1 MTLTMHDV
9 MKLGKLNECEI
20 VAGHRGLNRIV
31 KHITIIE
38 VPEVAKWLKGNEL
51 LLTTLYSVRN
61 DEEGQ
66 ISLIHKLNAAG
77 VSGLAIKPSQLVEI
91 PQSIIDSAN
100 DLDFPI
106 LKIPVNIK
114 YLDIL
119 TPVMNR
125 LVNDKVILQEDVTQ
139 ATSLLEEVLLNNR
152 GLKVFKENL
161 KAIINNSITIES
173 KLLNEQLVENSQ
185 VEPLNEQQIFELIL
199 IKRPLKL
206 MRKRDGENNPCIV
219 APVILEGEYSGNITS
234 WINDDSN
241 LSMDIAV
248 LERAVTLL
256 SIEFLKIKAKLE
268 VEHRYENDFVRELLY
283 SENVNRKNM
292 LEWSRHFK
300 VSNQSLSICVLFS
313 TKHNEVEKFKEE
325 KLNYINV
332 YNSVKK
338 LYPDVLIGQSGKG
351 LSVILTVNQ
360 IEDFYNSNILSELYT
375 AVEKNT
381 GADSELIMGVGR
393 AELGLKGIQ
402 TSFQQAEMALLLGEN
417 IKKDKESN
425 VFEYDEL
432 GVFLLLDKLKDT
444 KEIDTLYINI
454 IGNLIEQDQNYELLN
469 TLKAYFENDESLKI
483 TADKLFIH
491 VNTLKYRMKKV
502 EKITKQKFSTSEG
515 KFNLNLA
522 LKILKMKNFSDYS
535 E

>member
-1 MTLTMHDV
+1 MTLTMQDV

-20 VAGHRGLNRIV
+20 IAGHKGLSRIV

-66 ISLIHKLNAAG
+66 ISLIQKLNASG
-77 VSGLAIKPSQLVEI
+77 VSGLAIKPSQLLEI

-100 DLDFPI
+100 ALDFPI
-106 LKIPVNIK
+106 LKIPINIK

-125 LVNDKVILQEDVTQ
+125 LVNDKVILQEDVTE
-139 ATSLLEEVLLNNR
+139 ATSLLEEVLLNNK
-152 GLKVFKENL
+152 GLKVFKDNL
-161 KAIINNSITIES
+161 KAIINNPISIES
-173 KLLNEQLVENSQ
+173 ELLSEQLVGSNQIEVLS
-185 VEPLNEQQIFELIL
+185 EKQIFELIL

-206 MRKRDGENNPCIV
+206 IRIINGENVPCIV
-219 APVILEGEYSGNITS
+219 APVILDGNYSGNITC
-234 WINDDSN
+234 WINDDSD
-241 LSMDIAV
+241 LSMDIAI

-292 LEWSRHFK
+292 LEWGRHFK
-300 VSNQSLSICVLFS
+300 VSNQTFSMCMLFS
-313 TKHNEVEKFKEE
+313 TKHSNVEKFEDE
-325 KLNYINV
+325 ALNYIEV
-332 YNSVKK
+332 YNSIKNI
-338 LYPDVLIGQSGKG
+338 YPDVLIGRSGKG
-351 LSVILTVNQ
+351 LSVILTAEKS
-360 IEDFYNSNILSELYT
+360 EDFYSSDILNELYMT
-375 AVEKNT
+375 VRKTTVENT
-381 GADSELIMGVGR
+381 ELIMGVGR

-402 TSFQQAEMALLLGEN
+402 NSFQQAEMAMLLGGN
-417 IKKDKESN
+417 IKKKKTLN
-425 VFEYDEL
+425 IYEYDEL
-432 GVFLLLDKLKDT
+432 GVFLLLDKLKYT
-444 KEIDTLYINI
+444 KEIDTLYTNI
-454 IGNLIEQDQNYELLN
+454 IGDLINQDKNFELLN
-469 TLKAYFENDESLKI
+469 TLQAYFDNDESLKI
-483 TADKLFIH
+483 TADILFIH
-491 VNTLKYRMKKV
+491 VNTLKYRMKKI

-522 LKILKMKNFSDYS
+522 LKILKMKNFNEYND
-535 E
+535 